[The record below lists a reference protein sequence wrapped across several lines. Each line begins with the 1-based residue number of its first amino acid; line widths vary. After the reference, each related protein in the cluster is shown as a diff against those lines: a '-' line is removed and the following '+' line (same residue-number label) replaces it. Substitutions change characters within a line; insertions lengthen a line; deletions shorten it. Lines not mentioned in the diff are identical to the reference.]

1 MSFKNL
7 DLNLLRVFDAIMAEK
22 NLTRAADRL
31 AMTQPAVS
39 NALKRLRDSLN
50 DELVVRTAHG
60 VRATPRA
67 DEIWPTVRETMGA
80 LQAAIAPGAFD
91 LSRVEASFRM
101 AMADSTASMFLPS
114 VVKGIESEAR
124 GIRLRMVPLL
134 TRDPRPLLLSSD
146 IDLAVGSF
154 PGVLAQLTTAQG
166 PQASAI
172 RHQGLY
178 SGKYVCVMRADHPYA
193 RDEMTLERFCEA
205 HHLQVSFSG
214 RAHGLVDEELAKIGR
229 KRLTRL
235 TVNQYFT
242 AGRIIANSDLITIL
256 PLHLIAATGM
266 KDALTWKELPLT
278 LPTFHVDMLWHERN
292 ARNRAHQWLRQ
303 QIVHAVETS
312 QGNASIQADP
322 PRSA

>member
-60 VRATPRA
+60 VRATARA
-67 DEIWPTVRETMGA
+67 DELWPTVRETMGA

-178 SGKYVCVMRADHPYA
+178 NGKYVCVMRADHPFA
-193 RDEMTLERFCEA
+193 QEEMTLERFCHA

-292 ARNRAHQWLRQ
+292 VRNRAHQWLRQ

-312 QGNASIQADP
+312 QGNSTIQADP
-322 PRSA
+322 PSPA